1 MKKNSIKRVSIILSI
16 SCMLF
21 ITGCTNSTNKT
32 NESTPNTLL
41 DNVEEKTV
49 NEEDGTNTENSDISD
64 ISIKSAKTEVP
75 EEKENVA
82 PVANKEISIYTF
94 NDISLEIEPA
104 IALVPEETELTP
116 ELVVDLVVDSFADR
130 SVIVGIADIIVEKD
144 TVIVSFLSSQ
154 APLVNVG
161 STLETTIL
169 DAIAQ
174 SIIENFPQY
183 PKVIYRVEGK
193 EYASG
198 HYEFDLN
205 EVYLEGNSKK

>member
-21 ITGCTNSTNKT
+21 ITGCTSNTNKS

-41 DNVEEKTV
+41 DKAEQKTV
-49 NEEDGTNTENSDISD
+49 DEDGTKTENSDISD

-75 EEKENVA
+75 KEKDIVA

-116 ELVVDLVVDSFADR
+116 ELVVDMVLDSFADR
-130 SVIVGIADIIVEKD
+130 SVLIGIDDIIIEKD

-198 HYEFDLN
+198 HYEFGLD

>member
-1 MKKNSIKRVSIILSI
+1 MKKNSIMKVGMILSI

-21 ITGCTNSTNKT
+21 ITGCTSNTNKS
-32 NESTPNTLL
+32 NEGTPNTQI
-41 DNVEEKTV
+41 DTTEEKKTG
-49 NEEDGTNTENSDISD
+49 EDTANTENKILSDVPD
-64 ISIKSAKTEVP
+64 KDKKAEVLG
-75 EEKENVA
+75 EKEIVA
-82 PVANKEISIYTF
+82 PVANKEIPIYTF

-116 ELVVDLVVDSFADR
+116 ELVVDMVVDSFADR
-130 SVIVGIADIIVEKD
+130 SVTVGIHEIAIEKD
-144 TVIVSFLSSQ
+144 TVIVSFLSDQ

-161 STLETTIL
+161 SSLETTIL

-193 EYASG
+193 NYESG
-198 HYEFDLN
+198 HYRFEIN
-205 EVYLEGNSKK
+205 EVYLDGNTSK

>member
-21 ITGCTNSTNKT
+21 ITGCTSNTNKS

-41 DNVEEKTV
+41 DKAEQKTV
-49 NEEDGTNTENSDISD
+49 DEDGTKTENSDISD

-75 EEKENVA
+75 KEKDIVA

-116 ELVVDLVVDSFADR
+116 ELVVDMVLDSFADR
-130 SVIVGIADIIVEKD
+130 SVLIGIDDIIIEKD